1 MPSYE
6 ASAVTK
12 ASAEAAWS
20 AWTDVRGW
28 SAYGHIEAAR
38 VDCVFQPGAPITS
51 KAKGFPNS
59 TLTVTRVEAPS
70 LWVDESRSPGMRM
83 TFDHVLE
90 PGEGGTRLTER
101 VHISGPLGRALG
113 PLMRRKLET
122 LFATSVAAVARQAEA
137 AEAEAEPPTS

>member
-12 ASAEAAWS
+12 ASAEVAWS
-20 AWTDVRGW
+20 AWTDVQGW
-28 SAYGHIEAAR
+28 SAYDHIEAAH
-38 VDCVFQPGAPITS
+38 VDGAFQPGAAITS
-51 KAKGFPNS
+51 KAKGFPRS
-59 TLTVTRVEAPS
+59 TLTVTRVEPPN

-113 PLMRRKLET
+113 PVMRRKLEA
-122 LFATSVAAVARQAEA
+122 LFAASVAAVARQAEA
-137 AEAEAEPPTS
+137 TEAQVEPPTS

>member
-12 ASAEAAWS
+12 ASAEVAWS
-20 AWTDVRGW
+20 AWTDVQGW
-28 SAYGHIEAAR
+28 SAYDHIEAAH
-38 VDCVFQPGAPITS
+38 VDGAFQPGAAITS
-51 KAKGFPNS
+51 KAKGFPSS
-59 TLTVTRVEAPS
+59 TLTVTRVEPPS

-113 PLMRRKLET
+113 PLMRRKLEA
-122 LFATSVAAVARQAEA
+122 LFAASVAAVGRQAEA
-137 AEAEAEPPTS
+137 AEARAAPPTS

>member
-20 AWTDVRGW
+20 VWTDVQGW
-28 SAYGHIEAAR
+28 SAYDHIEAAR
-38 VDCVFQPGAPITS
+38 LDGGFQPGAAITS
-51 KAKGFPNS
+51 KAKGFPSS
-59 TLTVTRVEAPS
+59 TLTLTRVEPPS

-101 VHISGPLGRALG
+101 VRISGPLGRALG
-113 PLMRRKLET
+113 PFMRRKLEA
-122 LFATSVAAVARQAEA
+122 LFAASVAAVARQAEA
-137 AEAEAEPPTS
+137 SGAEAEQPTS

>member
-20 AWTDVRGW
+20 AWTDVQGW
-28 SAYGHIEAAR
+28 SAYDHIEAAR
-38 VDCVFQPGAPITS
+38 VDGDFQPGAAITS
-51 KAKGFPNS
+51 KAKGFPSS
-59 TLTVTRVEAPS
+59 TLTVTRVEPPG

-113 PLMRRKLET
+113 PLMRRKLVA
-122 LFATSVAAVARQAEA
+122 LFADSVAAVARQAEA
-137 AEAEAEPPTS
+137 AEAQAEPPTS

>member
-20 AWTDVRGW
+20 AWTDVEGW
-28 SAYGHIEAAR
+28 SAYDHIEAAC
-38 VDCVFQPGAPITS
+38 VDGAFQPGAAITS
-51 KAKGFPNS
+51 KAKGFPSS
-59 TLTVTRVEAPS
+59 TLTVTRVEPPS

-83 TFDHVLE
+83 SFDHVLE
-90 PGEGGTRLTER
+90 PGEDGTRLTER

-113 PLMRRKLET
+113 PLMRRKLEA
-122 LFATSVAAVARQAEA
+122 LFAASVAAVARQAEA
-137 AEAEAEPPTS
+137 ADARAEPPTR